1 MMSLRDKIRLETAER
16 KARYAEYEALYKR
29 ACDEGMAAGKA
40 AIPIPMTVVEP
51 SNVMDPNSPPRNEW
65 FVPEGP
71 CGFAEVVIHP
81 ATSSF
86 ARWLAKNNLAS
97 TRYNGGMSIWIGAH
111 NQSVTRKEAHAYKM
125 AEIFKAAGIKCF
137 VSARLD

>member
-29 ACDEGMAAGKA
+29 AMDEGLAAGKA
-40 AIPIPMTVVEP
+40 AIPIPMTIIEP
-51 SNVMDPNSPPRNEW
+51 SNVMDPNSPPRNTYQ
-65 FVPEGP
+65 VSEGA

-86 ARWLAKNNLAS
+86 ARWLAKNGRAS
-97 TRYNGGMSIWIGAH
+97 TRSNGGMSIWIGAH